1 MWVFIMF
8 IGRFYL
14 RNIVL
19 LIKTDDD
26 YYQAI
31 LLGLLLGFTTL
42 HLQGLLE
49 WIFRQTQV
57 LYLFFVLS
65 GLMVA
70 VGNIIKREPSQIAR

>member
-1 MWVFIMF
+1 VFILF
-8 IGRFYL
+8 ISRFYVH
-14 RNIVL
+14 NFVL
-19 LIKTDDD
+19 LVKARDE

-31 LLGLLLGFTTL
+31 LLGLLIGFATL

-70 VGNIIKREPSQIAR
+70 IGNMMKRESAQIAS